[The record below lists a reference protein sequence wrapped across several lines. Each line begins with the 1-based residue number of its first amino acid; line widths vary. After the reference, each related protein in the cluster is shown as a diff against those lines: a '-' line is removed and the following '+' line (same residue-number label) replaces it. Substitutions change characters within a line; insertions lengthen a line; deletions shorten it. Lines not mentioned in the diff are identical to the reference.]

1 MKSAKPCPFCGHS
14 IDPNDIDTLYP
25 SGTGWIDHHT
35 DAFRSYVSAYEVPKE
50 QWCYKII
57 CNESYGG
64 CGAEVHGDS
73 IDETLDKWNTRY
85 TDWDNWKP
93 NKDIA

>member
-1 MKSAKPCPFCGHS
+1 MNEMKSLPCPFCGFKVNA
-14 IDPNDIDTLYP
+14 NDIDTLYP
-25 SGTGWIDHHT
+25 SGIAWVEAEDG
-35 DAFRSYVSAYEVPKE
+35 FRHYDSAMKYPKE

-73 IDETLDKWNTRY
+73 AEEVLEKWNKRV
-85 TDWDNWKP
+85 
-93 NKDIA
+93 